1 MSMTLETAHCFA
13 ADLGGTKLAAAIA
26 DARGRIVAELTEPT
40 DPRGGAHV
48 AEQIASCAD
57 RLAQAVGIEAARVRH
72 VMVGVPGAIDPL
84 TGGLSLTPNIA
95 GLQDFDVL
103 GFLRGRFGPDVAIEN
118 DVNLAVLGEQA
129 LGCASRC
136 RSAAFLALGTGAGL
150 GLLIDGKLFRGAH
163 GSAGEI
169 ADLPIGRDP
178 LSQTGSV
185 PGSFE
190 LEVGSLAILDR
201 YRRQGGTAAVTV
213 RDIFRLL
220 EEGDEVAAAVL
231 DTTARWVALA
241 VATLQSLLDLE
252 LIVFGG
258 SIGVRPELYERV
270 RRVLPA
276 LFSRPVTIAPSQLG
290 DRAGLIGAVWAAAQ
304 ALRLH
309 QESAQCAV
317 ATADRHAAR
326 EGSAECRPGE

>member
-1 MSMTLETAHCFA
+1 MTRESTHCFA
-13 ADLGGTKLAAAIA
+13 ADLGGTKLAAAMA
-26 DARGRIVAELTEPT
+26 DARGQIVAELTEPT

-48 AEQIASCAD
+48 AEQIAASAGK
-57 RLAQAVGIEAARVRH
+57 LARTVGIEATQLRH

-84 TGGLSLTPNIA
+84 TRRVSLTPNIT

-103 GFLRGRFGPDVAIEN
+103 DYLRSRFGPGVEIEN
-118 DVNLAVLGEQA
+118 DVNLAMLGEQA
-129 LGCASRC
+129 LGCARQC
-136 RSAAFLALGTGAGL
+136 RNAAFLALGTGAGL
-150 GLLIDGKLFRGAH
+150 GLLIDGKLFHGAR

-178 LSQTGSV
+178 TSQAAATSGT
-185 PGSFE
+185 FE
-190 LEVGSLAILDR
+190 LEVGSLAIVDR
-201 YRRQGGTAAVTV
+201 YRRQGGATGVTV

-258 SIGVRPELYERV
+258 SIGVRAELYERV
-270 RRVLPA
+270 RRALPA
-276 LFSRPVTIAPSQLG
+276 LFSRPITIAPSELG
-290 DRAGLIGAVWAAAQ
+290 DRAGLIGAVCAAAQ
-304 ALRLH
+304 ALR
-309 QESAQCAV
+309 QNREPAESALQL
-317 ATADRHAAR
+317 
-326 EGSAECRPGE
+326 P

>member
-13 ADLGGTKLAAAIA
+13 ADLGGTKLAAALA

-40 DPRGGAHV
+40 DRRGGVHV
-48 AEQIASCAD
+48 AEQIAACAEK
-57 RLAQAVGIEAARVRH
+57 LAQAGGIDAARLRH
-72 VMVGVPGAIDPL
+72 LMVGVPGAIDPL
-84 TGGLSLTPNIA
+84 TGRVSLTPHVA

-103 GFLRGRFGPDVAIEN
+103 GYLRGRFGPDVVIEN
-118 DVNLAVLGEQA
+118 DVNLAMLGEQA
-129 LGCASRC
+129 LGCAGGC
-136 RSAAFLALGTGAGL
+136 RNAAFLALGTGVGL
-150 GLLIDGKLFRGAH
+150 GLLIDGKLFHGAR

-178 LSQTGSV
+178 TSPV
-185 PGSFE
+185 PSAAGAFE
-190 LEVGSLAILDR
+190 LEVGSLAIVDR

-213 RDIFRLL
+213 REIFRRL
-220 EEGDEVAAAVL
+220 EAGDEVAGAVL

-270 RRVLPA
+270 QRALPA
-276 LFSRPVTIAPSQLG
+276 FFSRPIAIAPSRLG
-290 DRAGLIGAVWAAAQ
+290 RRAGLIGAVCAAAQ
-304 ALRLH
+304 ALRQQ
-309 QESAQCAV
+309 QESAQCAA
-317 ATADRHAAR
+317 ATVSRHAPGD
-326 EGSAECRPGE
+326 GSAECRPRE

>member
-1 MSMTLETAHCFA
+1 MTLAPAHCFA
-13 ADLGGTKLAAAIA
+13 ADLGGTKLAAAVA
-26 DARGRIVAELTEPT
+26 DAHGRIVAECTEPT
-40 DPRGGAHV
+40 DRRGGQYV
-48 AEQIASCAD
+48 AEQITACAD
-57 RLAQAVGIEAARVRH
+57 RLAQAVGIDARGVRH
-72 VMVGVPGAIDPL
+72 VMVGIPGAIDPL
-84 TGGLSLTPNIA
+84 TGRVSLTPNVS

-103 GFLRGRFGPDVAIEN
+103 GYLRGRFGPQVMIEN
-118 DVNLAVLGEQA
+118 DVNLAMLGERT

-136 RSAAFLALGTGAGL
+136 RHAAFLALGTGAGL
-150 GLLIDGKLFRGAH
+150 GLLIDGKLFRGAR

-178 LSQTGSV
+178 TPRAPSAHNA
-185 PGSFE
+185 FE
-190 LEVGSLAILDR
+190 LEVGSQAILER

-258 SIGVRPELYERV
+258 SIGLRPELYTRV
-270 RRVLPA
+270 QQALPT
-276 LFSRPVTIAPSQLG
+276 LFSRPVAIAPSQLG
-290 DRAGLIGAVWAAAQ
+290 DRAGLLGAVSAAAH
-304 ALRLH
+304 ALREASL
-309 QESAQCAV
+309 A
-317 ATADRHAAR
+317 
-326 EGSAECRPGE
+326 AECGAGTVAPADGPRGLRGVPSG

>member
-1 MSMTLETAHCFA
+1 MTLETAHCFA
-13 ADLGGTKLAAAIA
+13 ADLGGTKLAAAMA

-40 DPRGGAHV
+40 DPRGGAYV
-48 AEQIASCAD
+48 AEQIAACAD
-57 RLAQAVGIEAARVRH
+57 KLARAVGVEARRVRH
-72 VMVGVPGAIDPL
+72 IMVGVPGAIDPL
-84 TGGLSLTPNIA
+84 TGRVSLTPNIE

-103 GFLRGRFGPDVAIEN
+103 GYLRGRFGPDVVIEN
-118 DVNLAVLGEQA
+118 DVNLAMLGEQM

-136 RSAAFLALGTGAGL
+136 RNAAFLALGTGAGL
-150 GLLIDGKLFRGAH
+150 GLLIDGKLFRGAR

-178 LSQTGSV
+178 TSQTPFL

-190 LEVGSLAILDR
+190 LEVGSLAIVDR

-213 RDIFRLL
+213 RDIFKFL

-252 LIVFGG
+252 LIVLGG
-258 SIGVRPELYERV
+258 SIGVRAEMYARV
-270 RRVLPA
+270 QRALPA
-276 LFSRPVTIAPSQLG
+276 IFSRPVTIAPSQLG
-290 DRAGLIGAVWAAAQ
+290 DRAGLIGAVCAAAQ
-304 ALRLH
+304 ALRQH
-309 QESAQCAV
+309 HEPAQR
-317 ATADRHAAR
+317 TAPNVSCQTAR
-326 EGSAECRPGE
+326 DGSAECRPGE